1 MGFEESEGCS
11 MGRAELEIP
20 IRTPSGGVKQTIEYM
35 SQELSKK
42 TRLGMQRRFIGIGLV

>member
-1 MGFEESEGCS
+1 